1 MTPLVELVLL
11 TLKGK
16 GKDHTTS
23 DIMEVSM
30 SLVFGSTISFAHLI
44 PSLVSAMVCR

>member
-11 TLKGK
+11 TPKWK
-16 GKDHTTS
+16 GKDHTS

-30 SLVFGSTISFAHLI
+30 SVVFGSSISFAHLI